1 MNDNDTAVDR
11 GLHRLTQ
18 KLYENRDLRFW
29 FCQIIGWAGYS
40 IVTFLSITLVDDHV
54 SWTHEGHIMLSAG
67 LVVLTTWSLR
77 PLFRQTFNL
86 SVAPRVAI
94 ASAAVLLSSGVWT
107 VLRIVVFAWIVGETA
122 IWDEFNYWYFGS
134 LFVFLSWT
142 VLYYGIKYYELH
154 ALEHQKLIEEHAQ
167 REGEHLKRV
176 QAQAA
181 ARDAH
186 LQKMRYQLNPH
197 FLFNTLN
204 AINAL
209 IALNENDKARE
220 MLQLLSEF
228 LRHSLEHDGI
238 ENVSLEQE
246 LESLMLYL
254 NIEKTRFEDRLT
266 LEFDVSA
273 RARQAKVPGLILQ
286 PIVENSMKYAIA
298 ENEDGG
304 TVRVKA
310 GVSDNVLLLEVSD
323 TGPGMKTAQATE
335 GRGVG
340 LQNTLQRLQT
350 LYGDNYSFE
359 TLNTEP
365 TGLAIQIRFPF
376 DAESPNLGKTGA
388 PS

>member
-1 MNDNDTAVDR
+1 MNNNDTAIDSA
-11 GLHRLTQ
+11 LSLLTQ
-18 KLYENRDLRFW
+18 KLYEDADLRFW
-29 FCQIIGWAGYS
+29 FCQLIGWAGYS
-40 IVTFLSITLVDDHV
+40 IVTFLSITLVDDQV
-54 SWTHEGHIMLSAG
+54 SWPHVGHIILSAVLG
-67 LVVLTTWSLR
+67 VLTTWSLR
-77 PLFRQTFNL
+77 PLYQRTFDL
-86 SVAPRVAI
+86 SVVPRVAV
-94 ASAAVLLSSGVWT
+94 ASLAVLLASGVWT
-107 VLRIVVFAWIVGETA
+107 VLRIVIYAWIVGETA

-134 LFVFLSWT
+134 LFVFLSWS

-154 ALEHQKLIEEHAQ
+154 ALEHQKLIEEHAL

-176 QAQAA
+176 QAESA
-181 ARDAH
+181 ARDAQ
-186 LQKMRYQLNPH
+186 LQMLRYQLNPH

-209 IALNENDKARE
+209 IALKENDKARE

-228 LRHSLEHDGI
+228 LRHSLEHDGV

-273 RARQAKVPGLILQ
+273 QARRAKVPGLILQ

-304 TVRVKA
+304 TVRVTA

-323 TGPGMKTAQATE
+323 TGPGMQTVQATGEPRGGPAKHPAKTANTVWRQLFLRHVEHRSQA
-335 GRGVG
+335 
-340 LQNTLQRLQT
+340 
-350 LYGDNYSFE
+350 
-359 TLNTEP
+359 
-365 TGLAIQIRFPF
+365 A
-376 DAESPNLGKTGA
+376 
-388 PS
+388 